1 MSAFQEL
8 SRLYQEWRCLS
19 EAEGEA
25 IRRNEWPAVEE
36 CQDAK
41 YKLQTLITLAT
52 ELYQSDL
59 AHPGG
64 DPLDYDRQFRGIVAE
79 LIQLEERNG
88 KWLEDQKQRA
98 REQREDLAR
107 TTANLRQVRRAYAGD
122 RSAAWT
128 SYS

>member
-8 SRLYQEWRCLS
+8 NGLYQEWRRLS

-25 IRRNEWPAVEE
+25 IRRGEWPAVEQ
-36 CQDAK
+36 CQEAK
-41 YKLQTLITLAT
+41 YKLQSCITMAT
-52 ELYQSDL
+52 EVYQSDL

-64 DPLDYDRQFRGIVAE
+64 DPLDYDRQFRGIVAD

-88 KWLEDQKQRA
+88 KWLEDQKRQA
-98 REQREDLAR
+98 REQLEELAR
-107 TTANLRQVRRAYAGD
+107 TSSNLRLVRRAYASG
-122 RSAAWT
+122 RSAAWS

>member
-8 SRLYQEWRCLS
+8 SRLYQEWRRLS

-25 IRRNEWPAVEE
+25 IRRHEWPAVEE
-36 CQDAK
+36 CQEAK
-41 YKLQTLITLAT
+41 YKLRSGITMAT

-64 DPLDYDRQFRGIVAE
+64 DPLAYDRQFRGIVAE

-88 KWLEDQKQRA
+88 KWLEDQRRQA
-98 REQREDLAR
+98 REQQADLAR
-107 TTANLRQVRRAYAGD
+107 TTANLRQVRRAYASD
-122 RSAAWT
+122 KAAAWT